1 MFTGIIESLGEI
13 VKTETVGT
21 NLELWLSCDF
31 TNELKVDQS
40 LAHNGICLTVVEI
53 IDNRYRVTAIDETN
67 QKTTIGSWKEGD
79 KVNLE
84 RCVKVGDRLDG
95 HNVQGHVDVVGKC
108 TSSSENDGSW
118 KFTFEY
124 SPKELGHITVPKGSI
139 AVNGVSLTVVDSSKT
154 SFSVAII
161 PFTYEHSTFQFIE
174 NGSLVNLEFD
184 IMGKYVAAYMAAL
197 SS

>member
-21 NLELWLSCDF
+21 NLELWFSCDF
-31 TNELKVDQS
+31 TGELKVDQS
-40 LAHNGICLTVVEI
+40 LAHSGICLTVVEI
-53 IDNRYRVTAIDETN
+53 IDNRYRVTAIDETI
-67 QKTTIGSWKEGD
+67 QKTTIGSWKQGD
-79 KVNLE
+79 KINLE

-108 TSSSENDGSW
+108 ISNTENDGSW

-124 SPKELGHITVPKGSI
+124 TPHEIGHITVPKGSI
-139 AVNGVSLTVVDSSKT
+139 SVNGVSLTVVDSSKT

-161 PFTYEHSTFQFIE
+161 PFTYEHTTFQFIE
-174 NGSLVNLEFD
+174 NGSFVNLEFD

>member
-13 VKTETVGT
+13 AKTETVGT

-31 TNELKVDQS
+31 SNELKVDQS

-53 IDNRYRVTAIDETN
+53 KENKYRVTAIDETI
-67 QKTTIGSWKEGD
+67 QKTTISSWRAGD
-79 KVNLE
+79 KINVE
-84 RCVKVGDRLDG
+84 RCLKLGDRLDG

-108 TSSSENDGSW
+108 ISSTENDGSW

-124 SPKELGHITVPKGSI
+124 SQKELGHITVPKGSI

-161 PFTYEHSTFQFIE
+161 PFTYEHTTFQFIK
-174 NGSLVNLEFD
+174 NGSFVNLEFD

>member
-1 MFTGIIESLGEI
+1 
-13 VKTETVGT
+13 
-21 NLELWLSCDF
+21 
-31 TNELKVDQS
+31 
-40 LAHNGICLTVVEI
+40 
-53 IDNRYRVTAIDETN
+53 
-67 QKTTIGSWKEGD
+67 
-79 KVNLE
+79 
-84 RCVKVGDRLDG
+84 VGDRLDG

-118 KFTFEY
+118 KFNFEY
-124 SPKELGHITVPKGSI
+124 STKELGHNTVPKGRI

-161 PFTYEHSTFQFIE
+161 PFTYEHTTFQFIE
-174 NGSLVNLEFD
+174 NGTIVNLEFD

>member
-31 TNELKVDQS
+31 SNELKVDQS

-53 IDNRYRVTAIDETN
+53 NTTQYRVTAINETI
-67 QKTTIGSWKEGD
+67 QKTTIGRWKEGD

-108 TSSSENDGSW
+108 ISKTENDGSW

-124 SPKELGHITVPKGSI
+124 TPNELGHITVPKGSI

-161 PFTYEHSTFQFIE
+161 PFTFEHTTFQFIE
-174 NGSLVNLEFD
+174 NGSFVNLEFD

>member
-1 MFTGIIESLGEI
+1 MFTGIIESLGKI
-13 VKTETVGT
+13 VQIERVGS

-53 IDNRYRVTAIDETN
+53 VDEKYRVTAIDETI
-67 QKTTIGSWKEGD
+67 QKTTIGSWMEGST
-79 KVNLE
+79 VNLE

-95 HNVQGHVDVVGKC
+95 HSVQGHVDVVGKC
-108 TSSSENDGSW
+108 ISKTENNGSW

-124 SPKELGHITVPKGSI
+124 NPKELGHITVPKGSI
-139 AVNGVSLTVVDSSKT
+139 AVNGVSLTVVDSTKT

-161 PFTYEHSTFQFIE
+161 PFTYEHTTFQFIE
-174 NGSLVNLEFD
+174 IGTLVNLEFD
-184 IMGKYVAAYMAAL
+184 IMGKYMATYMAAL

>member
-67 QKTTIGSWKEGD
+67 QKTTIGSWKKGD
-79 KVNLE
+79 KINLE
-84 RCVKVGDRLDG
+84 RCMKVGDRLDG

-108 TSSSENDGSW
+108 ISSSEHDGSW

-161 PFTYEHSTFQFIE
+161 PFTYEHTTFQFIE
-174 NGSLVNLEFD
+174 NGTTVNLEFD

>member
-1 MFTGIIESLGEI
+1 MFTGIIESLGRI
-13 VKTETVGT
+13 VKTERVGS
-21 NLELWLSCDF
+21 NLELWVTSNF

-53 IDNRYRVTAIDETN
+53 VNDTYRVTAIDETI
-67 QKTTIGSWKEGD
+67 QKTTIGNWLEGNQ
-79 KVNLE
+79 VNLE
-84 RCVKVGDRLDG
+84 RCMKVGDRLDG
-95 HNVQGHVDVVGKC
+95 HNVQGHIDVVGKC
-108 TSSSENDGSW
+108 ISKMENEGSW

-161 PFTYEHSTFQFIE
+161 PFTYEHTTFQFIE
-174 NGSLVNLEFD
+174 NGTLVNLEFD

>member
-1 MFTGIIESLGEI
+1 MFTGIIESLGKI
-13 VKTETVGT
+13 VKTERVGS
-21 NLELWLSCDF
+21 NLELWVSCDF
-31 TNELKVDQS
+31 TKELKVDQS

-53 IDNRYRVTAIDETN
+53 VNDTYRVTAIDETI
-67 QKTTIGSWKEGD
+67 QKTTIGRWMEENQ
-79 KVNLE
+79 VNLE

-95 HNVQGHVDVVGKC
+95 HTVQGHVDVVGKC
-108 TSSSENDGSW
+108 ISKTENEGSW

-124 SPKELGHITVPKGSI
+124 TPNELGHITVPKGSI
-139 AVNGVSLTVVDSSKT
+139 AINGVSLTVVDSSKT

-161 PFTYEHSTFQFIE
+161 PFTYEHTTFQFIE
-174 NGSLVNLEFD
+174 NGTSVNLEFD

>member
-13 VKTETVGT
+13 AKTETVGT

-31 TNELKVDQS
+31 SNELKVDQS

-53 IDNRYRVTAIDETN
+53 KENKYRVTAIDETI
-67 QKTTIGSWKEGD
+67 QKTTISSWRAGD
-79 KVNLE
+79 KINVE
-84 RCVKVGDRLDG
+84 RCVKLGDRLDG

-108 TSSSENDGSW
+108 ISSAENDGSW

-161 PFTYEHSTFQFIE
+161 PFTYEHTTFQFIK
-174 NGSLVNLEFD
+174 NGSFVNLEFD
-184 IMGKYVAAYMAAL
+184 IMGKYVAQYMAAL

>member
-1 MFTGIIESLGEI
+1 MVEI
-13 VKTETVGT
+13 V
-21 NLELWLSCDF
+21 S
-31 TNELKVDQS
+31 
-40 LAHNGICLTVVEI
+40 
-53 IDNRYRVTAIDETN
+53 NRYRVTAIDETI

-79 KVNLE
+79 SVNLE

-108 TSSSENDGSW
+108 ISETENDGSW

-139 AVNGVSLTVVDSSKT
+139 SVNGVSLTVVDSSKT

-161 PFTYEHSTFQFIE
+161 PFTYEHTTFQFIE
-174 NGSLVNLEFD
+174 NGTTVNLEFD

>member
-13 VKTETVGT
+13 AKTETVGT

-31 TNELKVDQS
+31 SNELKVDQS

-53 IDNRYRVTAIDETN
+53 KENKYRVTAIDETI
-67 QKTTIGSWKEGD
+67 QKTTISSWRAGD
-79 KVNLE
+79 KINVE
-84 RCVKVGDRLDG
+84 RCVKLGDRLDG

-108 TSSSENDGSW
+108 ISKTENDGSW

-124 SPKELGHITVPKGSI
+124 SPQEVGHITVPKGSI

-161 PFTYEHSTFQFIE
+161 PFTYEHTTFQFIE

>member
-13 VKTETVGT
+13 VKTERVGT

-31 TNELKVDQS
+31 TNEFKVDQS

-53 IDNRYRVTAIDETN
+53 KENKYRVTAIDETI
-67 QKTTIGSWKEGD
+67 QKTTISSWREGD
-79 KVNLE
+79 KINVE
-84 RCVKVGDRLDG
+84 RCVKLGDRLDG

-108 TSSSENDGSW
+108 ISSTENDGSW

-161 PFTYEHSTFQFIE
+161 PFTYEHTTFQFIK
-174 NGSLVNLEFD
+174 NGSFVNLEFD

>member
-13 VKTETVGT
+13 AKTETVGT

-31 TNELKVDQS
+31 SNELKVDQS

-53 IDNRYRVTAIDETN
+53 KENKYRVTAIDETI
-67 QKTTIGSWKEGD
+67 QKTTISSWREGD
-79 KVNLE
+79 KINVE
-84 RCVKVGDRLDG
+84 RCVKLGDRLDG

-108 TSSSENDGSW
+108 ISETENDGSW

-161 PFTYEHSTFQFIE
+161 PFTYEHTTFQFIK
-174 NGSLVNLEFD
+174 NGSFVNLEFD

>member
-1 MFTGIIESLGEI
+1 MFTGIIESLGKIEKAERI
-13 VKTETVGT
+13 ES
-21 NLELWLSCDF
+21 NLELWLSCTF

-53 IDNRYRVTAIDETN
+53 DGEKYRVTAIDETI
-67 QKTTIGSWKEGD
+67 QKTTIGSWMEGSL
-79 KVNLE
+79 VNIE

-95 HNVQGHVDVVGKC
+95 HNVQGHVDLVGKC
-108 TSSSENDGSW
+108 IDRTEVEGSW

-124 SPKELGHITVPKGSI
+124 EPKELGHLTVPKGSI

-161 PFTYEHSTFQFIE
+161 PFTYEHTTFQFIE
-174 NGSLVNLEFD
+174 KGTHVNLEFD
-184 IMGKYVAAYMAAL
+184 IMGKYVAQYMAAL

>member
-13 VKTETVGT
+13 AKTETVGT

-31 TNELKVDQS
+31 SNELKVDQS

-53 IDNRYRVTAIDETN
+53 KENKYRVTAIDETI
-67 QKTTIGSWKEGD
+67 QKTTISSWRAGD
-79 KVNLE
+79 KINVE
-84 RCVKVGDRLDG
+84 RCVKLGDRLDG

-108 TSSSENDGSW
+108 ISSAENDGSW

-154 SFSVAII
+154 SFSVAVI
-161 PFTYEHSTFQFIE
+161 PFTYEHTTFQFIK
-174 NGSLVNLEFD
+174 NGSFVNLEFD

>member
-1 MFTGIIESLGEI
+1 MFTGIIESLGKI
-13 VKTETVGT
+13 VKTERVGT
-21 NLELWLSCDF
+21 NLELWFSCDF
-31 TNELKVDQS
+31 TSELKVDQS

-53 IDNRYRVTAIDETN
+53 VSNRYSVTAIDETI

-79 KVNLE
+79 SVNLE

-108 TSSSENDGSW
+108 ISETENDGSW

-124 SPKELGHITVPKGSI
+124 SPKELGQITVPKGSI
-139 AVNGVSLTVVDSSKT
+139 SVNGVSLTVVDSAKT

-161 PFTYEHSTFQFIE
+161 PFTYEHTTFQLIE
-174 NGSLVNLEFD
+174 NGTTVNLEFD

>member
-13 VKTETVGT
+13 VKTERVGT

-40 LAHNGICLTVVEI
+40 VAHNGICLTVVEI
-53 IDNRYRVTAIDETN
+53 KENKYRVTAIDETI
-67 QKTTIGSWKEGD
+67 QKTTISSWREGD
-79 KVNLE
+79 KINVE
-84 RCVKVGDRLDG
+84 RCVKLGDRLDG
-95 HNVQGHVDVVGKC
+95 HNVQGHIDVVGKC
-108 TSSSENDGSW
+108 ISSSENDGSW

-161 PFTYEHSTFQFIE
+161 PFTYEHTTFQFIE

>member
-21 NLELWLSCDF
+21 NLELWFSCDF
-31 TNELKVDQS
+31 TSELKVDQS

-53 IDNRYRVTAIDETN
+53 IESKYRVTAIDETI
-67 QKTTIGSWKEGD
+67 QKTTISSWREGD
-79 KVNLE
+79 KINVE
-84 RCVKVGDRLDG
+84 RCVKLGDRLDG

-108 TSSSENDGSW
+108 ISSTENDGSW

-161 PFTYEHSTFQFIE
+161 PFTYEHTTFQFIK
-174 NGSLVNLEFD
+174 NGSFVNLEFD

>member
-13 VKTETVGT
+13 VKTERVGT

-53 IDNRYRVTAIDETN
+53 VSNRYRVTAIDETI

-79 KVNLE
+79 SVNLE

-95 HNVQGHVDVVGKC
+95 HNVQGHIDVVGKC
-108 TSSSENDGSW
+108 ISSSENDGSW

-124 SPKELGHITVPKGSI
+124 SPQEVGHITVPKGSI

-161 PFTYEHSTFQFIE
+161 PFTYEHTTFQFIE

>member
-13 VKTETVGT
+13 IQTEIVGT
-21 NLELWLSCDF
+21 NIDLWLSCDF
-31 TNELKVDQS
+31 TRDLKIDQS

-53 IDNRYRVTAIDETN
+53 IDHNYRVTAIDETI
-67 QKTTIGSWKEGD
+67 QKTTIRSWKVGD
-79 KVNLE
+79 KINLE

-108 TSSSENDGSW
+108 ISKMENDGSW
-118 KFTFEY
+118 KFTIEY
-124 SPKELGHITVPKGSI
+124 TPKELGHITVPKGSI
-139 AVNGVSLTVVDSSKT
+139 CVNGVSLTVVDSSKT

-161 PFTYEHSTFQFIE
+161 PFTYEHTTFQFIE
-174 NGSLVNLEFD
+174 NGTNVNLEFD

>member
-31 TNELKVDQS
+31 SNELKVDQS

-67 QKTTIGSWKEGD
+67 QKTTIGSWKKGD
-79 KVNLE
+79 KINLE
-84 RCVKVGDRLDG
+84 RCMKVGDRLDG

-108 TSSSENDGSW
+108 ISSSEHDGSW

-161 PFTYEHSTFQFIE
+161 PFTYEHTTFQFIE
-174 NGSLVNLEFD
+174 NGTIVNLEFD

>member
-67 QKTTIGSWKEGD
+67 QKTTIGSWKKGD
-79 KVNLE
+79 KINLE

-95 HNVQGHVDVVGKC
+95 HNVQGHVDVIGKC
-108 TSSSENDGSW
+108 ISSSEHDGSW

-161 PFTYEHSTFQFIE
+161 PFTYEHTTFQFIE
-174 NGSLVNLEFD
+174 NGTIVNLEFD

>member
-1 MFTGIIESLGEI
+1 
-13 VKTETVGT
+13 
-21 NLELWLSCDF
+21 
-31 TNELKVDQS
+31 
-40 LAHNGICLTVVEI
+40 VVEI
-53 IDNRYRVTAIDETN
+53 VNNTYRVTAIDETI
-67 QKTTIGSWKEGD
+67 QKTTIGSWMEGNQ
-79 KVNLE
+79 VNLE

-108 TSSSENDGSW
+108 ISKAENEGSW

-124 SPKELGHITVPKGSI
+124 TPNELGHITVPKGSI
-139 AVNGVSLTVVDSSKT
+139 AVNGVSLTVVDSTKT

-161 PFTYEHSTFQFIE
+161 PFTYEHTTFQFIE
-174 NGSLVNLEFD
+174 NGTLVNLEFD

>member
-13 VKTETVGT
+13 AKTEPVGT

-31 TNELKVDQS
+31 SNELKVDQS

-53 IDNRYRVTAIDETN
+53 KENKYRVTAIDETI
-67 QKTTIGSWKEGD
+67 QKTTISSWRAGD
-79 KVNLE
+79 KINVE
-84 RCVKVGDRLDG
+84 RCVKLGDRLDD

-108 TSSSENDGSW
+108 ISSTENDGSW

-124 SPKELGHITVPKGSI
+124 SPKELGQITVPKGSI

-161 PFTYEHSTFQFIE
+161 PFTYEHTTFQFIK
-174 NGSLVNLEFD
+174 NGSFVNLEFD

>member
-13 VKTETVGT
+13 AKTETVGT

-31 TNELKVDQS
+31 SNELKVDQS

-53 IDNRYRVTAIDETN
+53 KENKYRVTAIDETI
-67 QKTTIGSWKEGD
+67 QKTTISSWRAGD
-79 KVNLE
+79 KINVE
-84 RCVKVGDRLDG
+84 RCVKLGDRLDG

-108 TSSSENDGSW
+108 ISSTENDGSW

-154 SFSVAII
+154 SFSVAVI
-161 PFTYEHSTFQFIE
+161 PFTYEHTTFQFIK
-174 NGSLVNLEFD
+174 NGSFVNLEFD

>member
-1 MFTGIIESLGEI
+1 MFTGIIESLGII
-13 VKTETVGT
+13 VKKETVGS
-21 NLELWLSCDF
+21 NLELWISCDF
-31 TNELKVDQS
+31 TEELRVDQS
-40 LAHNGICLTVVEI
+40 IAHNGICLTVVEI
-53 IDNRYRVTAIDETN
+53 VSNTYRVTAIDETIH
-67 QKTTIGSWKEGD
+67 KTTIGSWKEGN

-84 RCVKVGDRLDG
+84 RCVRVGNRLDG
-95 HNVQGHVDVVGKC
+95 HTVQGHVDVIGKC
-108 TSSSENDGSW
+108 ISTTENDGSW

-139 AVNGVSLTVVDSSKT
+139 AVNGVSLTVVDSAKT

-161 PFTYEHSTFQFIE
+161 PFTYEHTTFQFIK
-174 NGSLVNLEFD
+174 NGTTVNLEFD

>member
-31 TNELKVDQS
+31 ISELKVDQS

-53 IDNRYRVTAIDETN
+53 NFNQYRVTAIDETI

-108 TSSSENDGSW
+108 ISNLENDGSW

-124 SPKELGHITVPKGSI
+124 SPNELGHITVPKGSI
-139 AVNGVSLTVVDSSKT
+139 SVNGVSLTVVDSSRT

-161 PFTYEHSTFQFIE
+161 PFTYEHTTFQFIE
-174 NGSLVNLEFD
+174 NGTTVNLEFD

>member
-31 TNELKVDQS
+31 TSELKVDQS
-40 LAHNGICLTVVEI
+40 LAHNGVCLTVVEI
-53 IDNRYRVTAIDETN
+53 INNKYRVTAIEETI
-67 QKTTIGSWKEGD
+67 QKTTLSHWRVGD
-79 KVNLE
+79 KINLE

-108 TSSSENDGSW
+108 ISEIENDGSW

-161 PFTYEHSTFQFIE
+161 PFTYEHTTFQFIK
-174 NGSLVNLEFD
+174 NGSFVNLEFD

>member
-31 TNELKVDQS
+31 TSELKVDQS
-40 LAHNGICLTVVEI
+40 LAHNGVCLTVVEI
-53 IDNRYRVTAIDETN
+53 INDQYRVTAIEETI
-67 QKTTIGSWKEGD
+67 QKTTLSHWRVGD
-79 KVNLE
+79 KINLE

-108 TSSSENDGSW
+108 ISEIENDGSW

-161 PFTYEHSTFQFIE
+161 PFTYEHTTFQFIK
-174 NGSLVNLEFD
+174 NGSFVNLEFD

>member
-13 VKTETVGT
+13 AKTETVGT

-31 TNELKVDQS
+31 SNELKVDQS

-53 IDNRYRVTAIDETN
+53 KENKYRVTAIDETI
-67 QKTTIGSWKEGD
+67 QKTTISSWREGD
-79 KVNLE
+79 KINVE
-84 RCVKVGDRLDG
+84 RCVKLGDRLDG

-108 TSSSENDGSW
+108 ISSTENDGSW

-161 PFTYEHSTFQFIE
+161 PFTYEHTTFQFIK
-174 NGSLVNLEFD
+174 NGSFVNLEFD

>member
-13 VKTETVGT
+13 VKTERVGT

-53 IDNRYRVTAIDETN
+53 VSNRYRVTAIDETI
-67 QKTTIGSWKEGD
+67 QKTTIGTWKEGD
-79 KVNLE
+79 SVNLE

-95 HNVQGHVDVVGKC
+95 HNVQGHIDVVGKC
-108 TSSSENDGSW
+108 ISSSENDGSW

-124 SPKELGHITVPKGSI
+124 SPQEVGHITVPKGSI

-161 PFTYEHSTFQFIE
+161 PYTYEHTTFQFIE
-174 NGSLVNLEFD
+174 NGTIVNLEFD

>member
-13 VKTETVGT
+13 AKTETVGT

-31 TNELKVDQS
+31 SNELKVDQS

-53 IDNRYRVTAIDETN
+53 KLNKYRVTAIDETI
-67 QKTTIGSWKEGD
+67 QKTTISSWRAGD
-79 KVNLE
+79 KINVE
-84 RCVKVGDRLDG
+84 RCVKLGDRLDG

-108 TSSSENDGSW
+108 ISSTENDGSW

-161 PFTYEHSTFQFIE
+161 PFTYEHTTFQFIK
-174 NGSLVNLEFD
+174 NGSFVNLEFD

>member
-161 PFTYEHSTFQFIE
+161 PFTYEHTTFQFIE